1 MKLSNRSRPRLPDP
15 ALAFAFEG
23 LGGIN
28 DLKAGLRL
36 FLSRYHPAAVA
47 LFMVQAANYNVLF
60 SRDRSERGIIMT
72 ADGSPLVE
80 SILIDLYAKMIQN
93 RSTIRTPR
101 AVYTVTMEGVVDIQR
116 VNILLHH
123 NFLLSEAF
131 AKTNEANGER
141 FRLN

>member
-1 MKLSNRSRPRLPDP
+1 
-15 ALAFAFEG
+15 
-23 LGGIN
+23 
-28 DLKAGLRL
+28 
-36 FLSRYHPAAVA
+36 
-47 LFMVQAANYNVLF
+47 MVQAANYNVLL

-101 AVYTVTMEGVVDIQR
+101 AVYTVTMEGLVDIQR